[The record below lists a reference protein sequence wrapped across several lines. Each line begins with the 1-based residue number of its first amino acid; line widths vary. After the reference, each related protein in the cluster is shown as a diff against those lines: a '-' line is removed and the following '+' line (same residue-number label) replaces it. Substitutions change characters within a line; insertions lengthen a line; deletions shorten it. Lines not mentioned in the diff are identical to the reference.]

1 MHGGT
6 LHLDLAM
13 TVSRNTVRKNQKR
26 GMWMGMIVLFLLFA
40 AAAAW
45 KWTPLADLIDVNRL
59 SGWAASLR
67 HSPARHFYLLAAYV
81 IGSILLVPITA
92 MILVTAIIFGPVMG
106 SIYSIVG
113 SLAGAAVTY
122 AIGCFLGQD
131 FVRKIAGAKWRRLE
145 QKIRKTGIVA
155 VATLRLL
162 PIAPFTVVNVISGAF
177 KVPLRDYIL
186 GSLLGLVPGIL
197 ITNIFAHQFT
207 SAIRNPGIGAFLVLA
222 GLIAITVVGTVWLK
236 RRLES

>member
-1 MHGGT
+1 
-6 LHLDLAM
+6 M

-26 GMWMGMIVLFLLFA
+26 SMWMGMIVLFLLFA

-45 KWTPLADLIDVNRL
+45 KWTPLAELIDVNRL

-92 MILVTAIIFGPVMG
+92 MILVTAIIF
-106 SIYSIVG
+106 
-113 SLAGAAVTY
+113 
-122 AIGCFLGQD
+122 
-131 FVRKIAGAKWRRLE
+131 
-145 QKIRKTGIVA
+145 
-155 VATLRLL
+155 
-162 PIAPFTVVNVISGAF
+162 
-177 KVPLRDYIL
+177 
-186 GSLLGLVPGIL
+186 
-197 ITNIFAHQFT
+197 AHQFT
-207 SAIRNPGIGAFLVLA
+207 SAIRNPGIGAFLLLA